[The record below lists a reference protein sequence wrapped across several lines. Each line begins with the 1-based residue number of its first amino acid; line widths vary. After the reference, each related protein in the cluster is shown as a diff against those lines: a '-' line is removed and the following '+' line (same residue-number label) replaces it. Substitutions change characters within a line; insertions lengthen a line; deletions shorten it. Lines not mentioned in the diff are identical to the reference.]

1 MNTQP
6 DTVAPSADTVV
17 PASAPAPTHAEL
29 ARQQWASLSQTQR
42 NVATASAGAIVG
54 AIIGATLLA

>member
-1 MNTQP
+1 MATKSEKS
-6 DTVAPSADTVV
+6 APSADTVV
-17 PASAPAPTHAEL
+17 PTPTHAEI
-29 ARQQWASLSQTQR
+29 ARKQWASLSQTQR